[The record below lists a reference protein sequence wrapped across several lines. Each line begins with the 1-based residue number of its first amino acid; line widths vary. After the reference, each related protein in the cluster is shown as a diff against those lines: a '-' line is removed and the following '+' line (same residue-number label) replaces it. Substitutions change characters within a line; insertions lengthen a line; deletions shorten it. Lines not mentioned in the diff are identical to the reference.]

1 MNATAV
7 PRGGL
12 PAPPTTG
19 RPVITSAHMPRFHSV
34 LFDCDSTLSRLE
46 GIEALAGSHREEIT
60 RLTEA
65 TMRGDIPLE
74 DVYARR
80 LELVRPTRER
90 VTRLGDQYVD
100 ALVPDAREVVS
111 ALREVGVD
119 VRIISGGVRQ
129 AVLAVARTLGVPDD
143 SVAAVSLRFA
153 ADGTYAGFDERSP
166 LARSGGKRVVIERW
180 VPSLGAPVMLV
191 GDGATDLEAR
201 DAVDLFVAFAG
212 VVERE
217 AVMAAAEVI
226 VRAPTLAPILALAL
240 GDEVPRDPLH
250 RATYERGRALLESH
264 STRS

>member
-1 MNATAV
+1 
-7 PRGGL
+7 
-12 PAPPTTG
+12 
-19 RPVITSAHMPRFHSV
+19 MPRFRSV

-46 GIEALAGSHREEIT
+46 GIEALAADHRQDIA

-90 VTRLGDQYVD
+90 VARLGDEYVA

-111 ALREVGVD
+111 ALRDAEVD

-129 AVLAVARTLGVPDD
+129 AVLVLARALGVPDD
-143 SVAAVSLRFA
+143 AVAAVPLRFS
-153 ADGTYAGFDERSP
+153 ADGSYAGFDDRSP
-166 LARSGGKRVVIERW
+166 LARSMGKRVQIERW
-180 VPSLGAPVMLV
+180 KPSLRAPVMLV

-212 VVERE
+212 VTERA
-217 AVMAAAEVI
+217 AVTAAAEVV

-240 GDEVPRDPLH
+240 GDEPPDHPLQ